1 MKLCP
6 PSYDSLYLKCRLEC
20 CGRSGYQVMAYENGG
35 AEHRTVTA
43 VQEAAAWGVDV
54 GAMTARTAL
63 KAKMPRARLTAA
75 AAM

>member
-1 MKLCP
+1 MAARAV
-6 PSYDSLYLKCRLEC
+6 RLWRMRTAET
-20 CGRSGYQVMAYENGG
+20 AA
-35 AEHRTVTA
+35 AEHRRVKA
-43 VQEAAAWGVDV
+43 VQEAAAWRVDV

>member
-1 MKLCP
+1 M
-6 PSYDSLYLKCRLEC
+6 RTAET
-20 CGRSGYQVMAYENGG
+20 AA
-35 AEHRTVTA
+35 AEHGRVTA
-43 VQEAAAWGVDV
+43 VQEAAAWRVDV